1 MAFAGK
7 KVLQL
12 AITLLLVSIL
22 TFLALQV
29 IPGDPARAKLG
40 ITASEAEVAALR
52 TRWGLDR
59 PPVERYLDWIR
70 GMATGNPGESI
81 QYSRPVA
88 TLIGERMPVTLTLA
102 ALGLLMTLG
111 LGIPLGLIAVR
122 RPGGALDRVVQAVT
136 QVSLAVPPFFMGILL
151 QLLFGFVL
159 KWMRIGGYQDYR
171 SGFLPF
177 AASLLVPALALAL
190 PRSAMVASFLR
201 GSLLGQL
208 RTDYVRTAKS
218 KGASDARVLYRHVFQ
233 NAIIPV
239 LSTLGVIT
247 AELLGGS
254 LIVEQ
259 VFNLPGLGRLLI
271 MAIGSRDFPLIQ
283 TMVVYIAAMVVLVNL
298 LTDLLYRVADPRIRV

>member
-102 ALGLLMTLG
+102 ALGLL
-111 LGIPLGLIAVR
+111 
-122 RPGGALDRVVQAVT
+122 
-136 QVSLAVPPFFMGILL
+136 
-151 QLLFGFVL
+151 
-159 KWMRIGGYQDYR
+159 
-171 SGFLPF
+171 
-177 AASLLVPALALAL
+177 
-190 PRSAMVASFLR
+190 
-201 GSLLGQL
+201 
-208 RTDYVRTAKS
+208 
-218 KGASDARVLYRHVFQ
+218 
-233 NAIIPV
+233 
-239 LSTLGVIT
+239 
-247 AELLGGS
+247 
-254 LIVEQ
+254 
-259 VFNLPGLGRLLI
+259 
-271 MAIGSRDFPLIQ
+271 
-283 TMVVYIAAMVVLVNL
+283 
-298 LTDLLYRVADPRIRV
+298 